1 MRSLIR
7 VLVVGFTAVILLL
20 VAAAVVGVNN
30 ARSIARN
37 SAELV
42 SDQLVITRLMDE
54 VEREQEVLNAA
65 LFRLIRTPESVDR
78 ANVLADLNQTDENIA
93 QLGARAGTGP
103 DRQIWESLAQAALDF
118 STEARSLLSSRR
130 PLEALPLDL
139 FFRHE
144 EVTAVAEI

>member
-1 MRSLIR
+1 M
-7 VLVVGFTAVILLL
+7 VGFTAVILLL

-65 LFRLIRTPESVDR
+65 FYRLIRTPESVDR

-93 QLGARAGTGP
+93 QLVAASRHRARPADLGEFG
-103 DRQIWESLAQAALDF
+103 
-118 STEARSLLSSRR
+118 SRR
-130 PLEALPLDL
+130 ARFLHRGAQP
-139 FFRHE
+139 FG
-144 EVTAVAEI
+144 